1 VDNAECL
8 SRLSHTLSS
17 VKENSNVKE
26 TSIEGKD
33 KVKEEKSQKETSS
46 SENAVSF
53 LAEKKKKDLKM

>member
-1 VDNAECL
+1 
-8 SRLSHTLSS
+8 LSS

-46 SENAVSF
+46 SEKK
-53 LAEKKKKDLKM
+53 LLKPEEKLLKSDTDTSTLFTES